1 MASHGFSLLYE
12 TTVEELSSTVRL
24 FRHEATGSQLLSFTN
39 SDANKVFGVSFR
51 TPPADSTGVAHILE
65 HSVLCGSKKYP
76 VKEPFVELLKGSLQ
90 TFLNAFTYPD
100 KTCYPVASA
109 NVKDF
114 RNLTDVY
121 LDAVFFPVISRNIFR
136 QEGWHLE
143 QSGGDAPDSPD
154 AGFALK
160 GVVYNEMKGAFS
172 SPESVLDRFCLH
184 ALFPD
189 TVYGLE
195 SGGDPAVIPDLTYEN
210 FYNFHATYYHPS
222 NARFFFW
229 GDDNEE
235 ERLEQVGAVIGQ
247 FTAIAVNSAIGRQAF
262 FKTPRTL
269 SVPFAAAE
277 EEKGMVVLNWL
288 GPDVAE
294 TELGLG
300 LRMLD
305 HILTGMPAS
314 PLRRTLIESGL
325 GEDLAGKGL
334 ETELR
339 QLTFDTGLK
348 GVAPED
354 AQAVEDCVMDC
365 LQELVQN
372 GIGAEHI
379 EAAINS
385 VEFALR
391 ENNTGRFPVGLSV
404 MLRALT
410 TWLHDGDPLS
420 PLCFEKPLAVIK
432 GRLHTGEA
440 YFEGLIKK
448 WLLDNPHRVRVTLA
462 PDTSLSARQIAEEQE
477 RILAMTS
484 FLDEKAIAG
493 LKAEVTELEA
503 WQHTP
508 DTPENLASI
517 PRLGIGDLPLENASI
532 PGVWHDNTSL
542 FFHPLPTGGIVYANA
557 FFGLD
562 SLANERMDEVI
573 PFLPLLGRALL
584 ELGTRKKDFVALN
597 MAIAAKTGGM
607 DADCLF
613 ASRLDTAA
621 PVARF
626 VLEGKAAPDKVQD
639 LFALMTEVLLEADL
653 DQPER
658 FLRMVLEEKA
668 RMEHSLVPSGHMV
681 VATRLL
687 AGFSAAGKL
696 SEMTGGVSYLF
707 FLRDLATRIQKDW
720 GAVLAT
726 LSGLRQSIFTSASLS
741 MNITA
746 TPEQEEA
753 VCALARSFAGAM
765 PATSPAPA
773 ILAGS
778 PLPRPAAEALL
789 LPAQVQYTGKVFS
802 LYDAGYAWHGSA
814 LVIRNYLRTGYLW
827 ENVRVRGG
835 AYGCV
840 CGLERAS
847 GGFYMV
853 SYRDPSILPTL
864 AVYDKMAEHLMHNAP
879 DKAALEAAIVGAI
892 GEMDTYLLPDAK
904 GRVAFSRHLTGETEA
919 MRSKARQEVLG
930 TTADHFRAFGQA
942 LARAGEQKTQ
952 VAALGGDVLEKTA
965 AEAGW
970 EQVRVL

>member
-1 MASHGFSLLYE
+1 MNSHGFALLYE
-12 TTVEELSSTVRL
+12 TTVDELSSTVRL
-24 FRHEATGSQLLSFTN
+24 FRHTATGSQLLSFTN

-143 QSGGDAPDSPD
+143 KSGGDTPD
-154 AGFALK
+154 APEETFALK

-195 SGGDPAVIPDLTYEN
+195 SGGDPAVIPDLTYED

-229 GDDNEE
+229 GDDDEE
-235 ERLEQVGAVIGQ
+235 ERLEQVGAVLKQ
-247 FTAIAVNSAIGRQAF
+247 FSAIAVDSSIGQQAF
-262 FKTPRTL
+262 FKAPRTL

-288 GPDVAE
+288 GPDVGD

-314 PLRRTLIESGL
+314 PLRRALIESGL

-348 GVAPED
+348 GVSPED
-354 AQAVEDCVMDC
+354 AQAVEDCILDC
-365 LQELVQN
+365 LNELVRD
-372 GIGAEHI
+372 GIPDEHI

-385 VEFALR
+385 VEFDLR

-410 TWLHDGDPLS
+410 TWLHDGDPLA

-432 GRLHTGEA
+432 GRLRTGEA
-440 YFEGLIKK
+440 YFEGLVKK
-448 WLLDNPHRVRVTLA
+448 WLLDNPHRVRVSLA

-484 FLDEKAIAG
+484 LLDEAAIAN
-493 LKAEVTELEA
+493 LKSEAKELEA

-508 DTPENLASI
+508 DTPEALATI
-517 PRLGIGDLPLENASI
+517 PRLGIKDLPPKNTTI
-532 PGVWHDNTSL
+532 PGVWHDENSI
-542 FFHPLPTGGIVYANA
+542 FFHPLPTGGIVYASA

-562 SLANERMDEVI
+562 SLADEQADEVM
-573 PFLPLLGRALL
+573 PYLPLLGRALL
-584 ELGTRKKDFVALN
+584 EMGTHKKDFVSLN

-613 ASRLDTAA
+613 TSRLDTAA

-626 VLEGKAAPDKVQD
+626 TLEGKAAPDKAQALFD
-639 LFALMTEVLLEADL
+639 LMAEVLLEANL

-668 RMEHSLVPSGHMV
+668 RMEHTLVPSGHMV
-681 VATRLL
+681 VASRLL
-687 AGFSAAGKL
+687 SGFSAAGKL

-707 FLRDLATRIQKDW
+707 FLRELAARIQKDW
-720 GAVLAT
+720 GSVLET
-726 LSGLRQSIFTSASLS
+726 LSSLRQKIFTRASLS
-741 MNITA
+741 INITA
-746 TPEQEEA
+746 TQEQEGT
-753 VCALARSFAGAM
+753 VCALARSFVGAM
-765 PATSPAPA
+765 PAASAAPA
-773 ILAGS
+773 AFVYS
-778 PLPRPAAEALL
+778 PMPRPAAEALL
-789 LPAQVQYTGKVFS
+789 LPAQVQYTGKIFD
-802 LYDAGYAWHGSA
+802 LYDAGYSWCGSA

-864 AVYDKMAEHLMHNAP
+864 AIYDTMADHLINNAP
-879 DKAALEAAIVGAI
+879 DKAALQAAIVGAI

-919 MRSKARQEVLG
+919 MRALTRQEVLG
-930 TTADHFRAFGQA
+930 TTAEHFRAFGQA
-942 LARAGEQKTQ
+942 LAKAGEQKAA
-952 VAALGGDVLEKTA
+952 VAVLGGEALEKTA

-970 EQVRVL
+970 TQVRVL

>member
-12 TTVEELSSTVRL
+12 TTVDELSSIVRL
-24 FRHEATGSQLLSFTN
+24 FRHGATGSQLLSFTN

-109 NVKDF
+109 NVRDF

-136 QEGWHLE
+136 QEGWHLQKAGE
-143 QSGGDAPDSPD
+143 AGQSGPDD
-154 AGFALK
+154 GFNLK

-172 SPESVLDRFCLH
+172 SPESVLDRYCLH

-195 SGGDPAVIPDLTYEN
+195 SGGDPAAIPDLTYEA
-210 FYNFHATYYHPS
+210 FCAFHATYYHPS

-235 ERLEQVGAVIGQ
+235 ERLWQLGAVLNQ
-247 FTAIAVNSAIGRQAF
+247 FTAIPVDSAIQEQGF
-262 FKTPRTL
+262 FAAPRTL
-269 SVPFAAAE
+269 TVPFAAAE

-288 GPDVAE
+288 GPNVAL

-300 LRMLD
+300 MRMLD

-314 PLRRTLIESGL
+314 PLRRALIESGL

-348 GVAPED
+348 GVDPAD
-354 AQAVEDCVMDC
+354 ADAVEDCIMGC
-365 LQELVQN
+365 LRGLVRE
-372 GIGAEHI
+372 GIPPEHI

-410 TWLHDGDPLS
+410 TWLHDGDPLT

-432 GRLHTGEA
+432 GRLQTGEA
-440 YFEGLIKK
+440 YFEGLIRE

-462 PDTSLSARQIAEEQE
+462 PDTGLSLRQAVEEQE
-477 RILAMTS
+477 RVQAMTEA
-484 FLDEKAIAG
+484 LDQTALAALEAG
-493 LKAEVTELEA
+493 ARELED

-508 DTPENLASI
+508 DTAEALATI
-517 PRLGIGDLPLENASI
+517 PRLGIQDLPLENATI
-532 PGVWHDNTSL
+532 PGVWHDGESL

-557 FFGLD
+557 FFGL
-562 SLANERMDEVI
+562 ETI
-573 PFLPLLGRALL
+573 PEETMPYLPLLGRALL
-584 ELGTRKKDFVALN
+584 EMGTRKRDFVALN

-626 VLEGKAAPDKVQD
+626 VLEGKAAPDKVED

-668 RMEHSLVPSGHMV
+668 REEHSLVPSGHMV
-681 VATRLL
+681 VASRLL
-687 AGFSAAGKL
+687 AGFSAAGRL
-696 SEMTGGVSYLF
+696 SEMTGGISYLF
-707 FLRDLATRIQKDW
+707 FLRELATRIQNDW
-720 GAVLAT
+720 PGVLAT
-726 LSGLRQSIFTSASLS
+726 LSGLRQSLCTRAGLS

-746 TPEQEEA
+746 TPEQEGT
-753 VCALARSFAGAM
+753 VCALARAFAGAM
-765 PATSPAPA
+765 PDTVFAQAPA
-773 ILAGS
+773 LS
-778 PLPRPAAEALL
+778 PLPAGAGPAGEALL
-789 LPAQVQYTGKVFS
+789 LPAQVQYTGKIFG
-802 LYDAGYAWHGSA
+802 LHDAGYVWHGSA

-840 CGLERAS
+840 CGLDRAS

-864 AVYDKMAEHLMHNAP
+864 AVYDKMADHLRHQTP

-904 GRVAFSRHLTGETEA
+904 GRIAFSRHLTGETVA
-919 MRSKARQEVLG
+919 MRAKTRAEVLG
-930 TTADHFRAFGQA
+930 TTAGHFKAFGQA
-942 LARAGEQKTQ
+942 LAEAGSRKVQ
-952 VAALGGDVLEKTA
+952 VAALGGDMLEKTA
-965 AEAGW
+965 REAGW